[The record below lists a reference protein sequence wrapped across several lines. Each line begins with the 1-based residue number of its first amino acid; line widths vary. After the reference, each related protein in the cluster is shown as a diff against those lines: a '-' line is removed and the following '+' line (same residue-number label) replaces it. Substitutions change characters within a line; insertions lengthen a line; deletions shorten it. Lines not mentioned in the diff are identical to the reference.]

1 MKLRII
7 GGTLKGRNLRIAGS
21 ADDFRPTLGRVRRS
35 IADVLQPR
43 IRDAKAVDICAG
55 SGALGFEV
63 LSRGARSIDFVES
76 DRRRAGALSENIR
89 QFRVETRAKVFQSD
103 VMAFLRREEM
113 RLHYD
118 IVLYDP
124 PYDSPAL
131 TTLTRSMTD
140 LVAESGIFV
149 FQHATGVSVEF
160 DPWHE
165 AGYSVRTR
173 RYGRT
178 TVDFFVRDAMNT
190 HKGG

>member
-7 GGTLKGRNLRIAGS
+7 GGTLKGRNLRIAGN

-35 IADVLQPR
+35 VADALQPW
-43 IRDAKAVDICAG
+43 IHDAKVVDICAG

-89 QFRVETRAKVFQSD
+89 QFRVENRARVFQSD

-124 PYDSPAL
+124 PYNSPEL
-131 TTLTRSMTD
+131 TTLARSMTD
-140 LVAESGIFV
+140 LVAENGIFV
-149 FQHATGVSVEF
+149 FQHATGVSVDF
-160 DPWHE
+160 DPRHE

-173 RYGRT
+173 KYGRT